1 MSCVWERIANE
12 ILMSIRAERKRRGEV
27 SLEEPVGVDR
37 DGNEITV
44 GEVLGTDEDEVFG
57 AALERL
63 SAERLRAFVD
73 RLPPRERFIIIL
85 RYGLDGSEPLPQRE
99 VGRLMRI
106 SRSYVSRIEKR
117 ALESLRGMLE
127 EAEP

>member
-1 MSCVWERIANE
+1 
-12 ILMSIRAERKRRGEV
+12 MSIRAERKRRGEV

-63 SAERLRAFVD
+63 SAERLRTFVD